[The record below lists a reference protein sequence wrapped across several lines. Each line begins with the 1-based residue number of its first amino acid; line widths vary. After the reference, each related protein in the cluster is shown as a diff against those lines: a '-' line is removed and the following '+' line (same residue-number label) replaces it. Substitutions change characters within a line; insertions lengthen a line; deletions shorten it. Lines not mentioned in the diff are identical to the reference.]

1 MDFLDNSVLSYL
13 ANNSSLLLI
22 YSFIIGAFIGSF
34 LNVVMY
40 RTPIMLERQWKSECQ
55 ELLSLESIQTTDEKD
70 STKKYNLCVPRSH
83 CPSCNHQV
91 KAIENIPILS
101 YLFLKGKCSNCGKK
115 ISLQYPFV
123 ELLTA
128 VLTSIVIWKFGFSWQ
143 ALGGVLLT
151 WSLIALSGIDI
162 KTQLL
167 PDNLTL
173 PLLWLG
179 IIFNVFQTYTDLT
192 SSVLG
197 AIFGYLSLWT
207 VFHVF
212 KLITGK
218 EGMGYGDFKLLAAL
232 GAWFGWQYLPLII
245 LLSSAVG
252 AIFGIFMIVT
262 KLQERSQPIPFG
274 PYLAVAGW
282 VAMLYGNQLITLYL
296 SKSL

>member
-1 MDFLDNSVLSYL
+1 M
-13 ANNSSLLLI
+13 LLT

-34 LNVVMY
+34 LNVVIH
-40 RTPIMLERQWKSECQ
+40 RIPIMLERQWKSECL
-55 ELLSLESIQTTDEKD
+55 ELLNSDNASFPVLT
-70 STKKYNLCVPRSH
+70 KYNLSVPRSH

-91 KAIENIPILS
+91 KVIENIPIIS
-101 YLFLKGKCSNCGKK
+101 YLFLRGKCSSCGIK

-123 ELLTA
+123 ELFTA
-128 VLTSIVIWKFGFSWQ
+128 IFTTIVIWKFGFSLQ
-143 ALGGVLLT
+143 SLGGVVFT
-151 WSLIALSGIDI
+151 WFLIALSGIDI
-162 KTQLL
+162 KKQLL
-167 PDNLTL
+167 PDSFTL

-179 IIFNVFQTYTDLT
+179 IIFNLFSTYTDLT

-197 AIFGYLSLWT
+197 AIFGYLALWS
-207 VFHVF
+207 VFHLF

-232 GAWFGWQYLPLII
+232 GAWLGWQSLPLII

-252 AIFGIFMIVT
+252 AIIGIFMIVT

-282 VAMLYGNQLITLYL
+282 IAMLYGNQLVALYL
-296 SKSL
+296 NKTL

>member
-1 MDFLDNSVLSYL
+1 M
-13 ANNSSLLLI
+13 LLT

-34 LNVVMY
+34 LNVVIH
-40 RTPIMLERQWKSECQ
+40 RIPVMLERQWKSECH
-55 ELLSLESIQTTDEKD
+55 ELLNPDTDAPALA
-70 STKKYNLCVPRSH
+70 KYNLSVPRSH
-83 CPSCNHQV
+83 CPACDHQV
-91 KAIENIPILS
+91 KAIENIPIIS
-101 YLFLKGKCSNCGKK
+101 YLFLRGKCSNCGIK

-128 VLTSIVIWKFGFSWQ
+128 ISTTIVVWKFGFSSQ
-143 ALGGVLLT
+143 SLGGVVFT
-151 WSLIALSGIDI
+151 WFLIALSGIDI

-167 PDNLTL
+167 PDNFTL

-179 IIFNVFQTYTDLT
+179 IIFNIFSTYTDLT

-197 AIFGYLSLWT
+197 AIFGYLALWS
-207 VFHVF
+207 VFHLF

-232 GAWFGWQYLPLII
+232 GAWLGWQSLPLII

-252 AIFGIFMIVT
+252 AIIGIFMIVT

-282 VAMLYGNQLITLYL
+282 IAMLYGNQLISLYL
-296 SKSL
+296 NKTL